1 MNLPTE
7 IRYRPY
13 DEWTEEDKENIV
25 KNVSKSPWRA
35 TYHLEA
41 KTGLL
46 NDPNGFSYF
55 NGKFHLFTKI
65 GPLELH
71 MV

>member
-25 KNVSKSPWRA
+25 KNVSKS
-35 TYHLEA
+35 LESN
-41 KTGLL
+41 LSL
-46 NDPNGFSYF
+46 RS
-55 NGKFHLFTKI
+55 
-65 GPLELH
+65 
-71 MV
+71 

>member
-13 DEWTEEDKENIV
+13 DEWTEEDKENIL

-46 NDPNGFSYF
+46 NDPNG
-55 NGKFHLFTKI
+55 
-65 GPLELH
+65 
-71 MV
+71 